1 MRRIPITVVCL
12 IIVLGSAIAT
22 ARVDVRAQR
31 DLKFDFTSLKT
42 WAWDPTHPGD
52 VRIALSAD
60 SKPEPIQQQV
70 QPVILQAVREQIVGR
85 GYPEASGAP
94 PDFRVIYYLFVTMG
108 SMSQQ
113 MGQFLPA
120 NAQFHMWP
128 ITPQTTAVEFYPQ
141 GALVIDALSTT
152 TNSVVWRGVAE
163 AKIQE
168 QNTVE
173 KRTQRLRSIIKD
185 LIAKFPQKK

>member
-1 MRRIPITVVCL
+1 MRRIPITVVGL
-12 IIVLGSAIAT
+12 IVVLGSAIAT

-31 DLKFDFTSLKT
+31 DLKFDFTTLKT
-42 WAWDPTHPGD
+42 WAWDPTRPGD

-60 SKPEPIQQQV
+60 SKPEPIQQQLE
-70 QPVILQAVREQIVGR
+70 PIILKAVGEQLVGR

-94 PDFRVIYYLFVTMG
+94 PDFRLIYYLFITMG

-128 ITPQTTAVEFYPQ
+128 ITPQTTAVEFFPR
-141 GALVIDALSTT
+141 GALVIDALSTK
-152 TNSVVWRGVAE
+152 TNGVVWRGVAE
-163 AKIQE
+163 AKVQE
-168 QNTVE
+168 ENTLE
-173 KRTQRLRSIIKD
+173 KRTQRVRSIIKD
-185 LIAKFPQKK
+185 LIAKFPEKK